1 MSQQEKT
8 ERARKTATVSTQLNI
23 EDRELLIQLAH
34 DQDRTLSWIV
44 REAINEYL
52 EKLGWSLSS
61 KA

>member
-1 MSQQEKT
+1 MGQEKK
-8 ERARKTATVSTQLNI
+8 ERARRTATVSTQLNI
-23 EDRELLIQLAH
+23 EDRELLIELAH

>member
-1 MSQQEKT
+1 MTQQKKEK
-8 ERARKTATVSTQLNI
+8 ARRTATVSTQLNI

-52 EKLGWSLSS
+52 EKLGWSLSN